1 MRVGSSNNFTKLR
14 QSRPDQAASRA
25 TPIMKRGGGW
35 MWRHG
40 AGKKKVEMA
49 SIAFPHGCKPGN
61 ALHHHHRQ
69 ATFRDERD
77 DDRRRIGE

>member
-1 MRVGSSNNFTKLR
+1 
-14 QSRPDQAASRA
+14 
-25 TPIMKRGGGW
+25 

-40 AGKKKVEMA
+40 TGKKKVEMA

-61 ALHHHHRQ
+61 ALHHHHHQQ
-69 ATFRDERD
+69 ATSRDERD

>member
-1 MRVGSSNNFTKLR
+1 
-14 QSRPDQAASRA
+14 
-25 TPIMKRGGGW
+25 

-61 ALHHHHRQ
+61 ALHHHQQQ